1 MIINPDELR
10 AKGIKITPELIKSIQ
25 EQTAQEY
32 GFTISEFDIIRK
44 FKTDKEL
51 WEALSQL
58 KKDDIIEFN
67 MKLSQMKSSSQP
79 QTDNIPKCPTCGS
92 TNIKKISGAK
102 RWLTTG
108 VFGLASSD
116 VGKTMECNSCGA
128 KW

>member
-1 MIINPDELR
+1 MVINPDELR

-92 TNIKKISGAK
+92 IDIKKISGAK

-116 VGKTMECNSCGA
+116 VGKTMQCNSCGA

>member
-32 GFTISEFDIIRK
+32 GFTMSEFDIIRK

-58 KKDDIIEFN
+58 KKDNIIEFN

-79 QTDNIPKCPTCGS
+79 QTDNTPKCPTCGS
-92 TNIKKISGAK
+92 TDIKKISGGK
-102 RWLTTG
+102 RWVTTG
-108 VFGLASSD
+108 LFGLASSD
-116 VGKTMECNSCGA
+116 VGKTMQCNSCGF
-128 KW
+128 KF